1 MSAYIAKRLLLAVP
15 TLLGVL
21 AIAFF
26 LIRLA
31 PGDPAT
37 AMAGP
42 QASEAYVA
50 RIKAEFDLDKHVLVQ
65 FATYMEKLVFEG
77 DLGISIR
84 TKRPVI
90 VEIGE
95 KFPAT
100 LELAFAGMII
110 ATIIGIPAGVL
121 SATRAN
127 TLVDTLTRFGSLIGV
142 SIPVFWLGLML
153 MLLFAVILGL
163 LPTSGRGP
171 GFVSEVLPSLFWR
184 GDFSALAEWA
194 RYIALPAV
202 SLGALSTA
210 LVTRITRSAM
220 LDVLGQDYIGTARA
234 KGLMERKVVIR
245 HGLRNALVPIVTV
258 IGIQF
263 GLLLDGAVLTETVF
277 AWPGMGRLIVE
288 SISNRDFPVVQ
299 GALIVLAASVVILNL
314 LVDLMYTLID
324 PRIRYD

>member
-1 MSAYIAKRLLLAVP
+1 MSAYIIKRLLLALP
-15 TLLGVL
+15 ALLG
-21 AIAFF
+21 AILIVF
-26 LIRLA
+26 LLVRLA

-42 QASEAYVA
+42 QATEEYVQQ
-50 RIKAEFDLDKHVLVQ
+50 IKAEFNLDKHIAVQ
-65 FATYMEKLVFEG
+65 FITYMKKLVLEG
-77 DLGISIR
+77 ELGESIR
-84 TKRPVI
+84 TNRPVI
-90 VEIGE
+90 TEISE

-100 LELAFAGMII
+100 LELALAGVFI
-110 ATIIGIPAGVL
+110 ATVLGIPAGVI

-127 TLVDTLTRFGSLIGV
+127 TAVDSLTRLGSLLGV

-153 MLLFAVILGL
+153 MLVFAVILGV

-171 GFVSEVLPSLFWR
+171 NLVSEVVPAVLFR
-184 GDFSALAEWA
+184 AEIGVLAEWA

-220 LDVLGQDYIGTARA
+220 LDVLGQDYISTARA
-234 KGLMERKVVIR
+234 KGVVERRTILR
-245 HGLRNALVPIVTV
+245 HGLKNALIPIVTV

-277 AWPGMGRLIVE
+277 AWPGMGRLIVD
-288 SISNRDFPVVQ
+288 SIVNRDFPVVQ
-299 GALIVLAASVVILNL
+299 GALIVLAASVIILNL
-314 LVDLMYTLID
+314 LVDLLYVAVD